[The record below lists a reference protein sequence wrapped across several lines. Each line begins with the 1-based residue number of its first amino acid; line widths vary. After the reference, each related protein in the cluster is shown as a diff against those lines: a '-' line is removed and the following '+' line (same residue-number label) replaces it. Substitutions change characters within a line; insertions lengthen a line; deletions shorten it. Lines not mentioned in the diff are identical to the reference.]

1 MQPAVYSTPTKEEDL
16 NFKGSFI
23 KKSEERR
30 ASRVDESQRH
40 EIEQP
45 VTQYT
50 EDQELEP
57 ICVLKIELDDE
68 IVEHIKIF

>member
-1 MQPAVYSTPTKEEDL
+1 MSADYNTPTKDEL

-30 ASRVDESQRH
+30 ASRVDERG
-40 EIEQP
+40 EIENRQEP
-45 VTQYT
+45 VTQYA
-50 EDQELEP
+50 DHDLEP

-68 IVEHIKIF
+68 IVENIKIF

>member
-1 MQPAVYSTPTKEEDL
+1 MAPADYNTPTKDDL

-30 ASRVDESQRH
+30 ASRVEERDIDNRQEP
-40 EIEQP
+40 I
-45 VTQYT
+45 TQYN
-50 EDQELEP
+50 DHDLEP

>member
-1 MQPAVYSTPTKEEDL
+1 MTADYNTPTKDEL

-30 ASRVDESQRH
+30 ASRVDDRENENRQ
-40 EIEQP
+40 EP

-50 EDQELEP
+50 DHDLEP

>member
-1 MQPAVYSTPTKEEDL
+1 MSADYNTPTKDEL

-30 ASRVDESQRH
+30 ASRVDERG
-40 EIEQP
+40 EIENRQEP
-45 VTQYT
+45 VTQYA
-50 EDQELEP
+50 DHDLEP

>member
-1 MQPAVYSTPTKEEDL
+1 MTADYSTPTKDDL

-30 ASRVDESQRH
+30 ASRVDER
-40 EIEQP
+40 EIENRQEP
-45 VTQYT
+45 VSQYP
-50 EDQELEP
+50 DHDLEP

>member
-1 MQPAVYSTPTKEEDL
+1 MEEYNTPTKDEL

-30 ASRVDESQRH
+30 ASKIEESEVREQVAFRVENL
-40 EIEQP
+40 
-45 VTQYT
+45 
-50 EDQELEP
+50 DQELEP

>member
-1 MQPAVYSTPTKEEDL
+1 MTADYNTPTKDEL

-30 ASRVDESQRH
+30 ASRVDEREVENRQ
-40 EIEQP
+40 EP

-50 EDQELEP
+50 DNDLEP